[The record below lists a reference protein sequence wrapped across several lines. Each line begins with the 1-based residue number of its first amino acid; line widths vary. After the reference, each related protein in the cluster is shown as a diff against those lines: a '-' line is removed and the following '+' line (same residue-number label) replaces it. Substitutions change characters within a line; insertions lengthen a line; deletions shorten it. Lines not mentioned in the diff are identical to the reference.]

1 VSSGDYSYLEGEE
14 WVLRTRV
21 MRRTEASI
29 SLTHDAS
36 IRATA
41 ATRAKWNAH
50 FWSLF
55 PGSPNEFHAAVLRGD
70 IAVSIMFRFRPSA
83 GLKET
88 YGGQPV
94 LKVARTA
101 DAWRG
106 RERQLPP
113 SLASAVD
120 DYERDRRRL
129 EEQRR
134 RAWLELLHLRLPT
147 PAAGYRWELESGDP
161 RSFSDVLQF
170 KLGTR

>member
-14 WVLRTRV
+14 WVLRTR
-21 MRRTEASI
+21 I
-29 SLTHDAS
+29 SRSTSAGIPLTHDAS
-36 IRATA
+36 IHATA
-41 ATRAKWNAH
+41 ETRAKWTAH

-55 PGSPNEFHAAVLRGD
+55 PGSANEFQAAVLRGD
-70 IAVSIMFRFRPSA
+70 VAVSLMFRFRPSA
-83 GLKET
+83 RLKEK

-94 LKVARTA
+94 LKIARTA

-106 RERQLPP
+106 RERQLPE

-120 DYERDRRRL
+120 EYERDRRRL

-147 PAAGYRWELESGDP
+147 PPAGYRWELEAGDA

-170 KLGTR
+170 KLATR